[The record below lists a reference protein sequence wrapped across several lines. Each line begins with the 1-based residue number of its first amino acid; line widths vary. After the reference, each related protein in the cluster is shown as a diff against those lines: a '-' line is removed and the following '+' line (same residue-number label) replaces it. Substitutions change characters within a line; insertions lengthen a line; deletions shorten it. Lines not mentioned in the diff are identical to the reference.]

1 NKPHFSPPQARLAR
15 NVHAETAQQPGQRSF
30 VVTKTPVRAYDVPS
44 SAFLDVINDI
54 PQADP
59 GVSQCL
65 RIRASSRRRKA
76 PACGED
82 GIYPP
87 PSRDPETGELEE
99 EGMDEE
105 YEDGD
110 VETWPPAP
118 DAQGGYSEAGK
129 ELHALMNPPGYVG
142 KVQGTFDEGAFVYST
157 GQEGGQKA
165 IVMVNFDPA
174 VHLHGLRKCSMDSL
188 RRGYAARATSQSQES
203 SGRGSPKR
211 PNSSLPSTAGENAH
225 SPKRA
230 KTSTSSP
237 ASAAASTAAGENQG
251 QGQDSS
257 WLRREAAMYLSIA
270 RGFDFGL

>member
-1 NKPHFSPPQARLAR
+1 
-15 NVHAETAQQPGQRSF
+15 
-30 VVTKTPVRAYDVPS
+30 
-44 SAFLDVINDI
+44 
-54 PQADP
+54 
-59 GVSQCL
+59 
-65 RIRASSRRRKA
+65 
-76 PACGED
+76 
-82 GIYPP
+82 
-87 PSRDPETGELEE
+87 
-99 EGMDEE
+99 MDEE

-118 DAQGGYSEAGK
+118 DAQGGYSEAGQ

-142 KVQGTFDEGAFVYST
+142 KVQGTFDEGALVYST

-174 VHLHGLRKCSMDSL
+174 VHLHGLRKCSMDAL
-188 RRGYAARATSQSQES
+188 RCGNDAPATFLSQES

-211 PNSSLPSTAGENAH
+211 PNSSLPAAGENAH

-230 KTSTSSP
+230 KMNPSSP

-251 QGQDSS
+251 QGQGSS